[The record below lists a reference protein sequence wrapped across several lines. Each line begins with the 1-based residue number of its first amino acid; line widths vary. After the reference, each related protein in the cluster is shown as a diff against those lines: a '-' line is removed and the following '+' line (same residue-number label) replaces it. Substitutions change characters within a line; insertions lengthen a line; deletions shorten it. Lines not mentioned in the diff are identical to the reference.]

1 MKEMIR
7 QAQLMQR
14 KMQEAQEALKTKTVE
29 ASAGGGMVNIVCT
42 GGQEFLS
49 VKIDPSVVEA
59 GDVEMLQDLIMAAAN
74 DALNKSR
81 AMVEQEMGK
90 ITGGIKLP
98 GLM

>member
-14 KMQEAQEALKTKTVE
+14 KMQETQEELKTKTVE
-29 ASAGGGMVNIVCT
+29 ASAGGGMVTIVCT

-59 GDVEMLQDLIMAAAN
+59 GDVEMIQDLVMAAAN

-81 AMVEQEMGK
+81 AMVEQEMSK